1 MTAQRSKPRTQPASK
16 QKLRLWIRLLGASRA
31 IEAELRR
38 RLRAEFGETL
48 PRFDVMAALQRRPHG
63 MIMTELSR
71 YLMVSNGNVTGIVE
85 RLVAEG
91 HVMRLPVEADRR
103 ATFVRLTP
111 KGTQHFEGMASV
123 HEAWVSELLAHFDSG
138 ETDTLIELLAT
149 RHPPSLRY

>member
-16 QKLRLWIRLLGASRA
+16 QKLRLWIRLLGASRT

-91 HVMRLPVEADRR
+91 HIMRLAVEDDRR

-111 KGTQHFEGMASV
+111 KGTQHFVAMARV
-123 HEAWVSELLAHFDSG
+123 HETWVSELLAHFDSS

-149 RHPPSLRY
+149 RHPPALGT

>member
-1 MTAQRSKPRTQPASK
+1 MTAQRSKPRAQPASK
-16 QKLRLWIRLLGASRA
+16 QKLRLWIRLLGASRT

-91 HVMRLPVEADRR
+91 HVMRLAVEDDRR

-111 KGTQHFEGMASV
+111 KGTQHFAAMARV
-123 HEAWVSELLAHFDSG
+123 HETWVSELLAHFDSS

-149 RHPPSLRY
+149 RHPPALGT